1 MDDEA
6 LGAKLQ
12 ELTLSDPSLGYR
24 AAVHA
29 ELKKDP
35 KFASIGLKKVLPAD
49 GILPGILV
57 RLEGL
62 KARPELNGLFGRAI
76 KFDEKK
82 ERWQVCLVEHGDNML
97 LKVENLVPLC
107 PDEYEEVQLALQSL
121 RADQSQI
128 CGSTPAKSGVCL
140 SERDFVSEPPSDA
153 DIIGGFT
160 KSEIEQ
166 RLSSGNYSEIVQERL
181 KLVDIPGKGKGYVAA
196 KQIKQGEVLLID
208 IAMCSSPEDSSGDA
222 SQYTQMARQIQSKMQ
237 VSKLVPTVNSSC
249 FDEVLSLAVAPGK
262 SHGDMIAILENNV
275 FQCLRQSDYCALFV
289 GASRFNHSCCPRA
302 VNDCDRSQAVIR
314 ALVDIP
320 EGVEVCISYV
330 PPGSNYQDRQEKLS
344 GKGFRCRCERCV
356 EESIVDPQLLVPCK
370 CGKFK
375 FSVAGDVPRQQSCS
389 ACQCQFERSAA
400 MANLRSLE
408 AANEF
413 MWTHS
418 AAQADPRELVK
429 KLNPVVEL
437 ATVGRVNGAPPNHL
451 QSLQLLNNLANCHY
465 FVATRIPGP
474 HRKTS
479 LGAFFD
485 IKERFMTAYEANHG
499 KTMQRDTN
507 YVQSLHR
514 VIMGDFSDKDKKKMW
529 ERKLVETCVWHFGQR
544 NIPVGVT
551 TAVHS

>member
-1 MDDEA
+1 MDDET

-12 ELTLSDPSLGYR
+12 ELTSSDPSLGYR
-24 AAVHA
+24 AVHA

-35 KFASIGLKKVLPAD
+35 KFASIGLKKV
-49 GILPGILV
+49 
-57 RLEGL
+57 
-62 KARPELNGLFGRAI
+62 
-76 KFDEKK
+76 
-82 ERWQVCLVEHGDNML
+82 
-97 LKVENLVPLC
+97 
-107 PDEYEEVQLALQSL
+107 QLALQSL
-121 RADQSQI
+121 RADQSQT
-128 CGSTPAKSGVCL
+128 CGSTPAKSGTSGVCL
-140 SERDFVSEPPSDA
+140 SEREFVSEPPSDA
-153 DIIGGFT
+153 AVIGGFT

-196 KQIKQGEVLLID
+196 KQIKQGEV
-208 IAMCSSPEDSSGDA
+208 
-222 SQYTQMARQIQSKMQ
+222 
-237 VSKLVPTVNSSC
+237 
-249 FDEVLSLAVAPGK
+249 
-262 SHGDMIAILENNV
+262 
-275 FQCLRQSDYCALFV
+275 
-289 GASRFNHSCCPRA
+289 
-302 VNDCDRSQAVIR
+302 
-314 ALVDIP
+314 
-320 EGVEVCISYV
+320 CISSV
-330 PPGSNYQDRQEKLS
+330 PPRSNYQDRQEKLS

-375 FSVAGDVPRQQSCS
+375 FSIAGDVPRQQSCS

-413 MWTHS
+413 MRTHS

-429 KLNPVVEL
+429 KLNPVAEL

-514 VIMGDFSDKDKKKMW
+514 VLMGDFSDKDKKKMW

-544 NIPVGVT
+544 SIPVGVT
-551 TAVHS
+551 TDVHS